1 MGCVER
7 CTGEGFEE
15 RLASLGT
22 RRGPTRWST
31 SASGHGE
38 DAGRSRASR
47 NGDALGKDP
56 ADLVDVKSLGSIGEG
71 GDGQRAHI
79 ERERRGGRAR
89 LVGGTC
95 SGRRSQRLD

>member
-22 RRGPTRWST
+22 HRGPTRWST

-56 ADLVDVKSLGSIGEG
+56 ADLVDVKSLGLIGEG

-95 SGRRSQRLD
+95 SGRRSERLD